1 MLQAGHNGNTSRA
14 QPASTKLNTKHA
26 GNVYPDKNTHTGPE
40 NPDLPAQ
47 SAARVATRER
57 NTTTPN
63 AEHKGNNSHVRSTN
77 LRQDVKHDGNG
88 PANRRSTTEE
98 DINSPM
104 SDTAIPRERK
114 NANIFRD
121 TSHAQRP
128 PGNSLPGPT
137 MNTTLTEE
145 EQKTLKKQGIHNF
158 KPNPGKEGEF
168 TTAIW
173 NVNGIGA
180 LVKKGALRRFLT
192 RHNPDVIALSEI
204 KISLKKLNRNR
215 AIHLLLRAF
224 GYLHCYWHPMTTG
237 HGGLHGTAL
246 FCKTEPKQVIR
257 GWAHDPEGS
266 DGDGRVITAVFKT
279 HVMIHTY
286 TPCSTWPEKKM
297 TEKWTRAKAKA
308 KDRRRRTFDARLQ
321 RHTAYMKG
329 KTRKPVILCGD
340 MNVTAKKEDH
350 DLRKPC
356 IWTYPGHKP
365 WEREDFHNRNR
376 QLELVDVY
384 RHFVPKATA
393 EDHTQW
399 QNESAYIRGHGQRI
413 DYVLASNELLR
424 ESLTAPLTGQTAPHI
439 TRISLDQRMQG
450 SDHCPLFFTMNTGS
464 TLQSGECSPTEIPPT
479 QDEHNGTTVTETP
492 TSPDVAGTD
501 SMNPGDKRDTKREH
515 TTMSATPLTRSEFEA
530 LPSMAMHTEP
540 DTGDIATYS
549 HDEYP
554 ECLSNPHDHA
564 FDTFADSTAPLFT
577 SIDNSDVTSTKAATV
592 ASLMQCKA
600 MTASVPT
607 SWTQAGQ
614 GEEAKLKTLW
624 DTGASYT
631 ILSYDAYRRLRDTAS
646 RYRLSR
652 PGGVTPSFM
661 LANGD
666 IVKPMGKLQLHLRFG
681 AEEIKH
687 RAWVMR
693 GGQFDLILGVDFFS
707 KWDAT
712 FHFTEGN
719 EHIKIHGLP
728 RKPTIPFRVNRVNTF
743 RGAASPVVTKETL
756 LLKPRCRYRTNL
768 RLMTGDGLVH
778 MNSVGI
784 IEGTN
789 EGNSHCHLVTTTIS
803 KMEDGQMVAEVVN
816 FTDKP
821 VTLRE
826 GTLVGSYTAIRE
838 DCIGPEERPTG
849 QEAKRQDTVPLTAV
863 NLDELITKED
873 CPLNA
878 EGLPVHLEPKL
889 EAAKAH
895 LTDMQFKRLKA
906 LLIRFADV
914 FAKDYSKPPVA
925 DMEPMRINIPDDA
938 TPVSA
943 PRRRFSPKERAL
955 IQKYALK
962 LLKSGIVEESDS
974 NWRSNVLLVPKPDG
988 SWRVCL
994 DFRAINN
1001 LTVTTSS
1008 NLPSLADN
1016 LDLLG
1021 GKEIYSAF
1029 DILSAYWS
1037 CDLYEPHRKYT
1048 GFFVPGIGNLQFKRA
1063 AMGLSNAGTHFV
1075 KLTLKMLEGTLF
1087 EYVAAYADDVFVYSD
1102 SIDEH
1107 IDVHLPEV
1115 LQRFRNYN
1123 VSLKGCKA
1131 EICVKQLDW
1140 CGYRISTKGIEAD
1153 PRKITA
1159 IMDMPRPRTL
1169 KQLRS
1174 FLGSCNFLRRWIPH
1188 FADITEPLRVLLKK
1202 GHFKKKWTD
1211 KQVQAW
1217 ETLRDALGNC
1227 PVLAHPRF
1235 DRPFFIHCDAS
1246 TVAIGAALM
1255 QKSDD
1260 GTTQV
1265 VAYLSKSLNK
1275 TQRNY
1280 AIHEVEALSVLYALE
1295 TWHSYLFGQKKVDV
1309 HCDSQAVCW
1318 LFKANSK
1325 YEGRCM
1331 RWALRAGRWPVQL
1344 HHIKGVKNHLA
1355 DTLSRCPAESKSQT
1369 PKHEP
1374 EILCS
1379 SCTPDDH
1386 PDLDRLQEEHNR
1398 AHHLSALTRSQ
1409 TRNNRM
1415 QSDRRAVKERE
1426 GDSGRPTTTEEKV
1439 AENTRRHPN
1448 SNAWD
1453 DDWLDRDHTRGTA
1466 IDDKEGTN
1474 IDHNPWENIFPN
1486 DEFKDDILELRPTL
1500 TLWHRVPDKIGMFRE
1515 HQQNDAKVKDI
1526 LARLQSQECTNRCHG
1541 CAHDDG
1547 CLRKWW
1553 CLADGDVLTRC
1564 SMSKPLPRRKRAVGI
1579 FAKLQKPCECGG
1591 DSKECPH
1598 YLYALSPRDQKAP
1611 SAPSSTALEPTIAAT
1626 VAQAGVNA
1634 GPAAFEQ
1641 FDVHRIHRKLVVPKT
1656 LVTSVLYHIHG
1667 SGVAGHP
1674 GATRSHS
1681 RASRLFWWKG
1691 MRSDIR
1697 RWVGSCLRCQ
1707 QRKPPRAQNVNRP
1720 GKTDIPKGP
1729 MQEIYID
1736 FSGPF
1741 PPTKRG
1747 NMWILTVVCAYARY
1761 PIAVALPRR
1770 TATLVVRTLLEHV
1783 IQHYACPVLMVSDG
1797 AREFVGQTVADFCT
1811 IFGIEHRI
1819 NPAYSPSLASYV
1831 ERYHAWQNA
1840 SLTILTSR
1848 YKDNWDL
1855 MLPLVT
1861 LSYST
1866 TVQASTG
1873 FTPFETIRGYEPRM
1887 PFEAWNAW
1895 PGSPDPGSD
1904 EMSMIQ
1910 TQMRDLYLSVREAH
1924 DRATEA
1930 GVERRSGKHRPTSF
1944 KPGDTVL
1951 RYAPKTAEV
1960 LPHDV
1965 PQKPKLM
1972 DRWSLP
1978 NIVVAKGD
1986 KGIYIVR
1993 DENGKLHDVRP
2004 DLLRR
2009 FTFFKDGL
2017 PSIPA
2022 RKKFTKSER
2031 TRMNKARKVS
2041 EPPRTAN
2048 PGDLVCFPMAMR
2060 QGPGFGVGK
2069 VLAVDHTG
2077 SYDLQF
2083 FSNDSEALEG
2093 AFRPC
2098 WLNAQGH
2105 WYCGKRRDN
2114 DRPMDTRTF
2123 YTGTLR
2129 QESFAAV
2136 GFDLLA
2142 TGKVPRKVLEAMDKH
2157 PSFDWRLPE
2166 QE

>member
-1 MLQAGHNGNTSRA
+1 MA
-14 QPASTKLNTKHA
+14 QNRPTTPGKPTAPT
-26 GNVYPDKNTHTGPE
+26 
-40 NPDLPAQ
+40 
-47 SAARVATRER
+47 SAAEISDEMGDENALQTER
-57 NTTTPN
+57 N
-63 AEHKGNNSHVRSTN
+63 EC
-77 LRQDVKHDGNG
+77 
-88 PANRRSTTEE
+88 
-98 DINSPM
+98 SPHFQQPTK
-104 SDTAIPRERK
+104 DTATGRGAFEPLGRM
-114 NANIFRD
+114 
-121 TSHAQRP
+121 P
-128 PGNSLPGPT
+128 
-137 MNTTLTEE
+137 NTALNEK
-145 EQKTLKKQGIHNF
+145 EQKTAGAQQTLTP
-158 KPNPGKEGEF
+158 KPGTPRVDGEL
-168 TTAIW
+168 TTALW
-173 NVNGIGA
+173 NVNGVGA
-180 LVKKGALRRFLT
+180 LVRKGALRRFLT
-192 RHNPDVIALSEI
+192 KHNPDVIALGEI
-204 KISLKKLNRNR
+204 KISAKKLGRF
-215 AIHLLLRAF
+215 HKLHTLLRTF
-224 GYLHCYWHPMTTG
+224 GYAHCYWHPMTAG
-237 HGGLHGTAL
+237 HGGLHGTAIL
-246 FCKTEPKQVIR
+246 CKVAPTEVIQ
-257 GWAHDPEGS
+257 GWAHEPGREDDE
-266 DGDGRVITAVFKT
+266 GRVITAVFDT
-279 HVMIHTY
+279 HTMIHTY

-308 KDRRRRTFDARLQ
+308 KDQRRRTFDVRL
-321 RHTAYMKG
+321 RKHTAHMR
-329 KTRKPVILCGD
+329 TRTKKPVVLCGD
-340 MNVTAKKEDH
+340 LNVTAKNEDH

-356 IWTYPGHKP
+356 IWTYPGHKR
-365 WEREDFHNRNR
+365 WEREGFHQRNR
-376 QLELVDVY
+376 QLGLTDVY

-399 QNESAYIRGHGQRI
+399 QSESAYIRGHGQRI
-413 DYVLASNELLR
+413 DYVLASKELLPGNPTSDPR
-424 ESLTAPLTGQTAPHI
+424 HNAPQI
-439 TRISLDQRMQG
+439 TQISLDQRMEG
-450 SDHCPLFFTMNTGS
+450 SDHCPMFFTVKAN
-464 TLQSGECSPTEIPPT
+464 PTEHRR
-479 QDEHNGTTVTETP
+479 DEKASDTPSDLGVTASAEEATAEQPHHRETP
-492 TSPDVAGTD
+492 PALK
-501 SMNPGDKRDTKREH
+501 DKGDTKERNPALLAALM
-515 TTMSATPLTRSEFEA
+515 TKSEFDA
-530 LPSMAMHTEP
+530 LPSMAMHTQP
-540 DTGDIATYS
+540 DADDMATYS
-549 HDEYP
+549 QDDYP

-564 FDTFADSTAPLFT
+564 FDKFADSTAPLFT
-577 SIDNSDVTSTKAATV
+577 SVDSADVTSTKAASV

-607 SWTQAGQ
+607 SWTRAGK

-631 ILSYDAYRRLRDTAS
+631 ILSYAAYKRLMRLDD
-646 RYRLSR
+646 RYRLKR
-652 PGGVTPSFM
+652 AGGVTPSFM
-661 LANGD
+661 MANGD
-666 IVKPMGKLQLHLRFG
+666 IVKPIGKIQLHLGFG
-681 AEEIKH
+681 PETTRH
-687 RAWVMR
+687 PAWVMR

-707 KWDAT
+707 KWDAA
-712 FHFTEGN
+712 FHFTENN

-728 RKPTIPFRVNRVNTF
+728 LKPTIPFKIEKVNTF
-743 RGAASPVVTKETL
+743 RGAASPLVTKEAL

-768 RLMTGDGLVH
+768 KLMAGDSLAH
-778 MNSVGI
+778 TNSLGI
-784 IEGTN
+784 IEGIS
-789 EGNSHCHLVTTTIS
+789 EGNDHSHLVTTTIS
-803 KMEDGQMVAEVVN
+803 RMEDGFMVAEIVN
-816 FTDKP
+816 FTDRV

-826 GTLVGSYTAIRE
+826 GTLVGSFTAVRE
-838 DCIGPEERPTG
+838 DCVEPERGPIGRDEGPQRTH
-849 QEAKRQDTVPLTAV
+849 PLTAV

-873 CPLNA
+873 CPVNA

-895 LTDMQFKRLKA
+895 LTDAQFDRLKA

-914 FAKDYSKPPVA
+914 FAKDYSRPPVA
-925 DMEPMRINIPDDA
+925 DMEPMRIDIPDDV

-962 LLKSGIVEESDS
+962 LLKSGVIEESDS

-994 DFRAINN
+994 DFRAINK

-1037 CDLYEPHRKYT
+1037 CELHEPHRKYT
-1048 GFFVPGIGNLQFKRA
+1048 GFFVPGIGNLQFRRA

-1115 LQRFRNYN
+1115 LERFRNYN
-1123 VSLKGCKA
+1123 VSLKGSKA
-1131 EICVKQLDW
+1131 EICVKELDW

-1153 PRKITA
+1153 PRKIAA
-1159 IMDMPRPRTL
+1159 IMDMSRPRTL

-1188 FADITEPLRVLLKK
+1188 FADITEPLRILLKK
-1202 GHFKKKWTD
+1202 GHFKKKWSPAQE
-1211 KQVQAW
+1211 KAW
-1217 ETLRDALGNC
+1217 EALRDILGKT

-1260 GTTQV
+1260 GENQV

-1275 TQRNY
+1275 AQRNY

-1295 TWHSYLFGQKKVDV
+1295 TWHSYLFGQKQIDV

-1331 RWALRAGRWPVQL
+1331 RWALRAGRWPVRL
-1344 HHIKGVKNHLA
+1344 HHIEGAKNHLA
-1355 DTLSRCPAESKSQT
+1355 DTLSRCPAESKSQE

-1374 EILCS
+1374 EVLCP
-1379 SCTPDDH
+1379 SCAHTAH
-1386 PDLDRLQEEHNR
+1386 PRLDELQRRHTTGR
-1398 AHHLSALTRSQ
+1398 AHHVSALTRSQ
-1409 TRNNRM
+1409 ARGERQHRQEHETKG
-1415 QSDRRAVKERE
+1415 RAAEQKTPATAGEIPT
-1426 GDSGRPTTTEEKV
+1426 GDAHGHLSW
-1439 AENTRRHPN
+1439 
-1448 SNAWD
+1448 NAWD
-1453 DDWLDRDHTRGTA
+1453 NDLMAEDNGQERTIHDG
-1466 IDDKEGTN
+1466 ESTN

-1486 DEFKDDILELRPTL
+1486 GEFEDDVLELRPNL
-1500 TLWHRVPDKIGMFRE
+1500 KLWHRIPDKMGMFRE
-1515 HQQNDAKVKDI
+1515 HQRKDSKAKGI
-1526 LARLQSQECTNRCHG
+1526 CERLQVTECTDRCHG
-1541 CAHDDG
+1541 CAHADE

-1553 CLADGDVLTRC
+1553 CMTDDGVLTRC
-1564 SMSKPLPRRKRAVGI
+1564 SLSKPLPRRKDAVDM
-1579 FAKLQKPCECGG
+1579 FLKLQRPCECDGTT
-1591 DSKECPH
+1591 KTCPH
-1598 YLYALSPRDQKAP
+1598 YLYALSPRKRDTP
-1611 SAPSSTALEPTIAAT
+1611 STTPSGTRNPTVVVAA
-1626 VAQAGVNA
+1626 AQADGD
-1634 GPAAFEQ
+1634 PTPIAFED
-1641 FDVHRIHRKLVVPKT
+1641 FDVHRKHRKLVVPQT

-1674 GATRSHS
+1674 GATRSQS

-1697 RWVGSCLRCQ
+1697 RWVGACLRCQ
-1707 QRKPPRAQNVNRP
+1707 QRKPPRAQNVNKP
-1720 GKTDIPKGP
+1720 GRTNIPKGP

-1770 TATLVVRTLLEHV
+1770 TAVLVVRTLLEHV

-1811 IFGIEHRI
+1811 IFGIEHRV

-1866 TVQASTG
+1866 TVQAGTG

-1887 PFEAWNAW
+1887 PFEAWNTW
-1895 PGSPDPGSD
+1895 PGHPESKGT

-1910 TQMRDLYLSVREAH
+1910 AQMRELYISVKGAH
-1924 DRATEA
+1924 DRATKA
-1930 GVERRSGKHRPTSF
+1930 GVRRRSDKHRPTSF
-1944 KPGDTVL
+1944 EPGDTVL

-1960 LPHDV
+1960 LPHCV

-1978 NIVVAKGD
+1978 NVVVARGD
-1986 KGIYIVR
+1986 KGVYIVR

-2017 PSIPA
+2017 PSIPT
-2022 RKKFTKSER
+2022 RRRFTKAER
-2031 TRMNKARKVS
+2031 ARMNKASK
-2041 EPPRTAN
+2041 
-2048 PGDLVCFPMAMR
+2048 PGQPIKAAMPEDLVCFPMSTR

-2069 VLAVDHTG
+2069 VLEVKPGG

-2083 FSNDSEALEG
+2083 YSNDNESLTG
-2093 AFRPC
+2093 SFRPC
-2098 WLNAQGH
+2098 WLNRQGH
-2105 WYCGKRRDN
+2105 WYCGRRRGEDK
-2114 DRPMDTRTF
+2114 PMDTGTF
-2123 YTGTLR
+2123 YKGTLR

-2136 GFDLLA
+2136 GFNLLA
-2142 TGKVPRKVLEAMDKH
+2142 TGKVPHKVLEAMDRH
-2157 PSFDWRLPE
+2157 PAFEWKLHRE
-2166 QE
+2166 E